1 MKGKFD
7 VKKLWKRNQIMITA
21 LALMIAIAGY
31 LNFTG
36 KQIDDEILFTTS
48 AQFEEADA
56 SLVEGAVPDAQ
67 AVYDENAGLYDISEE
82 DAQYY
87 TEIESLDEDIT
98 LSSVEGLDEETA
110 ETISQS
116 EETGVT
122 ADTALE
128 TGMEAD
134 ASIETGAEAAVL
146 GTEGVETAQAE
157 GEEIPGEA
165 VFTNTVSITSLAEAN
180 LMKEQTR
187 AQNKAALME
196 IINNENVSDAAKQEA
211 INSMIALTDLAQKEC
226 DTLIMLEAKGFPD
239 AVVSINGDS
248 VDVCIGMNELTQAQI
263 AQIEDIVKRK
273 TGIAAENIIISP
285 VGEK

>member
-56 SLVEGAVPDAQ
+56 SVVEDTLPDVQ
-67 AVYDENAGLYDISEE
+67 SVYDENAAYDISDGDME
-82 DAQYY
+82 YY
-87 TEIESLDEDIT
+87 TEIESLDEDISFSDAAGT
-98 LSSVEGLDEETA
+98 DEAA
-110 ETISQS
+110 ETLANQG
-116 EETGVT
+116 ELGLVDEM
-122 ADTALE
+122 ALE
-128 TGMEAD
+128 TGPDEMTVAGIEEEAL
-134 ASIETGAEAAVL
+134 ETSV
-146 GTEGVETAQAE
+146 QPE
-157 GEEIPGEA
+157 GEDIPGEA
-165 VFTNTVSITSLAEAN
+165 VFTNTVSVTSLAEAN
-180 LMKEQTR
+180 LLKEQTR
-187 AQNKAALME
+187 AQNKAALMD

-211 INSMIALTDLAQKEC
+211 VNSMIALTDIAQKEC
-226 DTLIMLEAKGFPD
+226 ETLVLLEAKGFPE

-248 VDVCIGMNELTQAQI
+248 VDVCIGMNQLTQAQI

-273 TGIAAENIIISP
+273 TGIPAENIIISP

>member
-56 SLVEGAVPDAQ
+56 SVVEDTVPDAQ
-67 AVYDENAGLYDISEE
+67 AVHSENAGLYDISAE
-82 DAQYY
+82 DDEYY
-87 TEIESLDEDIT
+87 TEIESLDEDIV
-98 LSSVEGLDEETA
+98 LSSEGDMDEEMA
-110 ETISQS
+110 E
-116 EETGVT
+116 
-122 ADTALE
+122 
-128 TGMEAD
+128 
-134 ASIETGAEAAVL
+134 ASVETGAEAAGVEMEN
-146 GTEGVETAQAE
+146 TEAASADTNDLETAQTE
-157 GEEIPGEA
+157 SGEIPGEA
-165 VFTNTVSITSLAEAN
+165 VFTNTVSVTSLAEAN

-187 AQNKAALME
+187 AQNKAALMD
-196 IINNENVSDAAKQEA
+196 IINNENISDAAKQEA
-211 INSMIALTDLAQKEC
+211 VNSMIALTDVAQKEC
-226 DTLIMLEAKGFPD
+226 DTLVMLEAKGFPE

-273 TGIAAENIIISP
+273 TGIPAENIIISP

>member
-1 MKGKFD
+1 
-7 VKKLWKRNQIMITA
+7 MITA

-56 SLVEGAVPDAQ
+56 SVVEDTVPDAQ
-67 AVYDENAGLYDISEE
+67 AVHSENAGLYDISAE
-82 DAQYY
+82 DDEYY
-87 TEIESLDEDIT
+87 TEIESLDEDIV
-98 LSSVEGLDEETA
+98 LSSVGDMDEEMA
-110 ETISQS
+110 E
-116 EETGVT
+116 
-122 ADTALE
+122 
-128 TGMEAD
+128 
-134 ASIETGAEAAVL
+134 ASVETGAEAAGVEMEN
-146 GTEGVETAQAE
+146 TEAASADTNDLETAQTE
-157 GEEIPGEA
+157 SGEIPGEA
-165 VFTNTVSITSLAEAN
+165 VFTNTVSVTSLAEAN

-187 AQNKAALME
+187 AQNKAALMD
-196 IINNENVSDAAKQEA
+196 IINNENISDAAKQEA
-211 INSMIALTDLAQKEC
+211 VNSMIALTDVAQKEC
-226 DTLIMLEAKGFPD
+226 DTLVMLEAKGFPE

-273 TGIAAENIIISP
+273 TGIPAENIIISP

>member
-56 SLVEGAVPDAQ
+56 SVVEETMPDAQ

-82 DAQYY
+82 DAEYY
-87 TEIESLDEDIT
+87 TEIESLDEDIS
-98 LSSVEGLDEETA
+98 LSSVGDWDEETA
-110 ETISQS
+110 ETIAQP
-116 EETGVT
+116 EEMGVT
-122 ADTALE
+122 ADVAME
-128 TGMEAD
+128 TG
-134 ASIETGAEAAVL
+134 T
-146 GTEGVETAQAE
+146 ETAQAE
-157 GEEIPGEA
+157 GESGEIPGEA
-165 VFTNTVSITSLAEAN
+165 VFTNTVSVTSLAEAN

-196 IINNENVSDAAKQEA
+196 IINNENISDAAKQEA
-211 INSMIALTDLAQKEC
+211 VNSMIALTDVAQKEC
-226 DTLIMLEAKGFPD
+226 ETLVMLEAKGFPE